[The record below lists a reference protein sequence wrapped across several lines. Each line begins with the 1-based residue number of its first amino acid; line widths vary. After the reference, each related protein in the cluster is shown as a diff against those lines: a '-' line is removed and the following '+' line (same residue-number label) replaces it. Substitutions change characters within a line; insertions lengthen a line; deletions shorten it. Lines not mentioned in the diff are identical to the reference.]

1 MYSRGM
7 SWLGALII
15 GASAIACALVWAAV
29 AFEQMKGSSE

>member
-15 GASAIACALVWAAV
+15 GASAIVCALVWVAV
-29 AFEQMKGSSE
+29 AFEQMKGQGE